1 MWRQEG
7 QLQVVLVR
15 EAVLSV
21 ALIVSGKMD
30 EVDVYDFDNEVVSP
44 AERQPKVR
52 QCNKYQ
58 EFLNENL
65 PFMRVRWSYLP
76 VGLLRLKCKEK
87 WLKITGRTAG
97 GHKQQPAQPKRPRR
111 RVSFNESAE
120 VRRIGASQSQSHPQ
134 RSRRPSHFS
143 PLKSEPAVSSAN
155 RCRKTSI
162 EVIPDPDDWAH
173 SESPISRRMQQLEIG
188 RRGSD
193 AAGGDQPAVSDH
205 TIHFPDTPV
214 FENTTPPTSPQ
225 LIFSRSRSSASRSA
239 DSSVLFSCKQRTYTG
254 FSSRRDEQPVPA
266 DENSRDSGCT
276 CYPEKKNGAVRTAAA
291 QWPLPEEVVRQ
302 CVRSS
307 AAAPPPPG
315 APAAHIRSHPS
326 HESQTG
332 IERDTQNAQ
341 A

>member
-1 MWRQEG
+1 
-7 QLQVVLVR
+7 
-15 EAVLSV
+15 
-21 ALIVSGKMD
+21 MD

-225 LIFSRSRSSASRSA
+225 LTFSRSRSSASRSA

-266 DENSRDSGCT
+266 DENSRTADAPVTRKRKMAQSGLLRLSGRCQ
-276 CYPEKKNGAVRTAAA
+276 KKSFASASEAV
-291 QWPLPEEVVRQ
+291 PLHRRRPVLRLLTSGLI
-302 CVRSS
+302 RLINRR
-307 AAAPPPPG
+307 
-315 APAAHIRSHPS
+315 PASKETPKTHKHKTPLLVPVKRAGKK
-326 HESQTG
+326 Q
-332 IERDTQNAQ
+332 
-341 A
+341 